1 MANSNT
7 IQTFMNENEAIVK
20 VNELISAG
28 VPEEDI
34 MIIVDKKPADSILGD
49 KRDVHYKEA
58 NGSFGTKFAS
68 FFSSGDP
75 EDKVLKNLNLSKT
88 EKDRY
93 AEELKAGK
101 VLVYAKN
108 APAAAGTSAQSASAP
123 KDRSDH
129 ASEAEQGMTAD
140 GLYAADKPNDGL
152 HAEPNTNEQNANEL
166 NKTRR

>member
-1 MANSNT
+1 MVNTNS
-7 IQTFMNENEAIVK
+7 IETFINENDAIVR

-34 MIIVDKKPADSILGD
+34 TVIVDKKPDNSILGD

-68 FFSSGDP
+68 FFSSEDP
-75 EDKVLKNLNLSKT
+75 EEKVLNNLSLSET

-93 AEELKAGK
+93 VDELKAGK
-101 VLVYAKN
+101 VLLYAENKPVN
-108 APAAAGTSAQSASAP
+108 PTTAASTATT

-129 ASEAEQGMTAD
+129 VTEGEKGMTAD

-152 HAEPNTNEQNANEL
+152 HAEPNTKDQNANEL

>member
-1 MANSNT
+1 MVNTNT
-7 IQTFMNENEAIVK
+7 IETFINESDAILR

-34 MIIVDKKPADSILGD
+34 TVIVDKKPNNSILGD

-68 FFSSGDP
+68 FFSSEDP
-75 EDKVLKNLNLSKT
+75 EEKVLNNLSLSET

-93 AEELKAGK
+93 VDELKAGK
-101 VLVYAKN
+101 VLLYAENKPVN
-108 APAAAGTSAQSASAP
+108 PTTAASTATT

-129 ASEAEQGMTAD
+129 VTEGEKGMTAD

-152 HAEPNTNEQNANEL
+152 HAEPNTKDQNANEL

>member
-1 MANSNT
+1 MVNTNS
-7 IQTFMNENEAIVK
+7 IETFINENDAIVR

-34 MIIVDKKPADSILGD
+34 TVIVDKKPDNSILGD

-68 FFSSGDP
+68 FFSSEDP
-75 EDKVLKNLNLSKT
+75 EEKVLKNLSLSET

-101 VLVYAKN
+101 VLLYAENKPVN
-108 APAAAGTSAQSASAP
+108 PTTAASTATP

-129 ASEAEQGMTAD
+129 ATEGEKGLTAD
-140 GLYAADKPNDGL
+140 GLYATDKPNDGL
-152 HAEPNTNEQNANEL
+152 HAEPNTNDQNANEL

>member
-1 MANSNT
+1 MVNTNT
-7 IQTFMNENEAIVK
+7 IETFINESDAIVR

-34 MIIVDKKPADSILGD
+34 TVIVDKKPDTSILRD

-68 FFSSGDP
+68 FFSSEEP
-75 EDKVLKNLNLSKT
+75 EEKVLNNLCLSET
-88 EKDRY
+88 DKDRY
-93 AEELKAGK
+93 ADELKAGK
-101 VLVYAKN
+101 VLLYAENK
-108 APAAAGTSAQSASAP
+108 PANPTTAASTATAR
-123 KDRSDH
+123 DRSDH
-129 ASEAEQGMTAD
+129 ATEGEKGMTAD

-152 HAEPNTNEQNANEL
+152 HAEPNTKDQNANEL